1 MARSGSSL
9 ENRFAVAVPGGLSD
23 LGPGEACGPS
33 MIGHLGGCADG
44 LACECVGDCADPFIG
59 DAPSTCVP
67 EDGFEGRRLGEACGP
82 SMIGNLGKCAAGYSC
97 ECVGFCA
104 DPFVADAPHIVSYQQ
119 PGREHLHAPT
129 DADGVHDC
137 SIRLVPD
144 GHLLRMA
151 SFSSDL
157 LSPES

>member
-1 MARSGSSL
+1 MGIDRGSAWL
-9 ENRFAVAVPGGLSD
+9 GVALLWRTACAVAVPGGLSD

-104 DPFVADAPHIVSYQQ
+104 DPFVADAPHTCVV
-119 PGREHLHAPT
+119 PTAREGALACT
-129 DADGVHDC
+129 DGCRRGA
-137 SIRLVPD
+137 RLLNSAGP
-144 GHLLRMA
+144 
-151 SFSSDL
+151 
-157 LSPES
+157 